1 MKLTI
6 HEIKIWF
13 NDKTTKT
20 RSLNFLPNKINVITG
35 LSNTGKTTIWSII
48 DYCLLSENFNI
59 ATSISKVT
67 SWFGLRF
74 SVNGREISIVRQSP
88 SDKRIS
94 SNIYFAYGD
103 FPLIPENNIKNINE
117 LKEKLNKVFGFNN
130 SIKSF
135 FVTNSSNKSLKKEYQ
150 FDYRDFLIFCALT
163 DTVIGVRNIYL
174 DNIFYSN
181 LGNIDKLTKIFDLAI
196 GIHDLNT
203 IEAYNKLCTIEKK
216 LSDLE
221 KDKKLYT
228 KKQSKLI
235 ERIKSL
241 IEKCKFYNLLGYDIS
256 FVNISESI
264 TLIEKIIQDKKDSA
278 INSEKFEKLDTL
290 RSKKRQ
296 ILLELNEIRNFNHE
310 YEKYKN
316 NINKMADSLQPI
328 DYLYKNLNSQLINSY
343 QSKLFLANL
352 SDSLKEIKQSLAKK
366 KNPPIDVQDEEK
378 KLIQELKNID
388 IEISSLKQSIDN
400 LPDMAEEYIRIG
412 EISNE
417 LNNILSSFN
426 VGCNIN
432 ENKIEAMCKIL
443 EKNRKNLLEICGKTK
458 NTRFANINLL
468 NSCIQYYFEKF
479 KNISDF
485 KDCKVEFN
493 MATMSLNIFSLSDV
507 SSSIPIITGSQ
518 SNFMILHL
526 CFFLGLHRYLL
537 NTKSDFVPQ
546 ILFID
551 QPSKPYFEREDD
563 SDKLL
568 DVFFLLNEFFN
579 TLNKDTDETFQLILL
594 EHAESHYWENHKMEN
609 FHLVDEF
616 IGDNAL
622 IPKNLLKE

>member
-1 MKLTI
+1 M
-6 HEIKIWF
+6 
-13 NDKTTKT
+13 
-20 RSLNFLPNKINVITG
+20 
-35 LSNTGKTTIWSII
+35 
-48 DYCLLSENFNI
+48 
-59 ATSISKVT
+59 
-67 SWFGLRF
+67 
-74 SVNGREISIVRQSP
+74 
-88 SDKRIS
+88 
-94 SNIYFAYGD
+94 
-103 FPLIPENNIKNINE
+103 
-117 LKEKLNKVFGFNN
+117 
-130 SIKSF
+130 
-135 FVTNSSNKSLKKEYQ
+135 
-150 FDYRDFLIFCALT
+150 
-163 DTVIGVRNIYL
+163 
-174 DNIFYSN
+174 
-181 LGNIDKLTKIFDLAI
+181 
-196 GIHDLNT
+196 
-203 IEAYNKLCTIEKK
+203 
-216 LSDLE
+216 
-221 KDKKLYT
+221 
-228 KKQSKLI
+228 
-235 ERIKSL
+235 
-241 IEKCKFYNLLGYDIS
+241 CKFYNLLDYDIN
-256 FVNISESI
+256 FININESI
-264 TLIEKIIQDKKDSA
+264 VLIEKIIQDKKDSA
-278 INSEKFEKLDTL
+278 INSEKFEQLDKL
-290 RSKKRQ
+290 RFKKRQ
-296 ILLELNEIRNFNHE
+296 IQLELNEIRNFNQE

-352 SDSLKEIKQSLAKK
+352 SDSLKDIKQSLARK
-366 KNPPIDVQDEEK
+366 KNPPIDVQGEEK
-378 KLIQELKNID
+378 KLIQELKNIE
-388 IEISSLKQSIDN
+388 IEIDFLRQSINN
-400 LPDMAEEYIRIG
+400 LPNMAEECIRIG

-417 LNNILSSFN
+417 LNSILSISN
-426 VGCNIN
+426 VRGDIN
-432 ENKIEAMCKIL
+432 KQDEMYKIL
-443 EKNRKNLLEICGKTK
+443 EKNKKKLLGICGKTE

-485 KDCKVEFN
+485 KDCKVGFN
-493 MATMSLNIFSLSDV
+493 TATMSLNIFSLSDV

-563 SDKLL
+563 SAKLL

-579 TLNKDTDETFQLILL
+579 TLNKDKDETFQLILL